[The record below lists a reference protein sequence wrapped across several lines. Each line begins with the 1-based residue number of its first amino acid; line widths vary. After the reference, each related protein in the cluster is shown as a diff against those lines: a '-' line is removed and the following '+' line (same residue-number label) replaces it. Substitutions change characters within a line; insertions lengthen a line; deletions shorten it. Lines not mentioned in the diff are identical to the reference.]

1 MMKYAVLASGSKGN
15 STIVSSGKTNI
26 LIDCGIS
33 KKRLNERLAICGLGI
48 TDINIVLVTHSHS
61 DHTAGLKN
69 FDESMQFSQLFVLGK
84 NIPESQILCPFT
96 KYKFGDFF
104 VTPIPLSHDAI
115 NTTGYIIEDK
125 NEKLVYITDTGYV
138 SEKALDLSKNADY
151 YIFESNHD
159 PKMLC
164 ESGRPQ
170 ELIKRILSDH
180 GHLSNLEA
188 SYYLSGLVGDKT
200 KEIVL
205 AHLSEECN
213 TPQIALETYNKVM
226 MTQLCEIPNILVRCA
241 DETNV
246 YKGGNWNKEL
256 V

>member
-1 MMKYAVLASGSKGN
+1 MKYAVLASGSKGN

-125 NEKLVYITDTGYV
+125 NEKFSVKALLCEYDSNNFYRNQAAKYKVTGNTDTTQTK
-138 SEKALDLSKNADY
+138 S
-151 YIFESNHD
+151 
-159 PKMLC
+159 ML
-164 ESGRPQ
+164 
-170 ELIKRILSDH
+170 
-180 GHLSNLEA
+180 
-188 SYYLSGLVGDKT
+188 
-200 KEIVL
+200 
-205 AHLSEECN
+205 
-213 TPQIALETYNKVM
+213 
-226 MTQLCEIPNILVRCA
+226 
-241 DETNV
+241 
-246 YKGGNWNKEL
+246 
-256 V
+256 

>member
-1 MMKYAVLASGSKGN
+1 M
-15 STIVSSGKTNI
+15 
-26 LIDCGIS
+26 
-33 KKRLNERLAICGLGI
+33 GI

-125 NEKLVYITDTGYV
+125 NENSYILPILVTFLKSVRSIQ
-138 SEKALDLSKNADY
+138 NADY